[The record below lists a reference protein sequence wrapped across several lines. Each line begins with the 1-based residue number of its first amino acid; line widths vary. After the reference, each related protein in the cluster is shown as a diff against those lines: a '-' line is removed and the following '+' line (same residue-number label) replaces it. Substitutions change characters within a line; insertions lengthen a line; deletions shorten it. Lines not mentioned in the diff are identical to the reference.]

1 MSILRSL
8 AKVKETK
15 GNAESKNISCDV
27 DLANHDLQNEDY
39 SHTQTSHSETGLG
52 VLDQGSAKEAERNDS
67 NKRGKYTKYLAVQ
80 RYEIGKNVSE
90 CSTAST
96 LRKYKGEF
104 PQVNESTV
112 RSMRQKYEEESR
124 HSLKGKRERKTKLP
138 TARRGR
144 PLMLGKIDLMVQN
157 YIRVRFMLVVGS
169 IFLFKKRKITELPL
183 FFTSQPR

>member
-15 GNAESKNISCDV
+15 GNAKSKNISCDV
-27 DLANHDLQNEDY
+27 DLTNHDLQNEDY
-39 SHTQTSHSETGLG
+39 LHTQPSNSETGLG
-52 VLDQGSAKEAERNDS
+52 VLDHRSAKEAERNVS
-67 NKRGKYTKYLAVQ
+67 NKQGKYTKYSAVQ
-80 RYEIGKNVSE
+80 RYEIGKYASG

-96 LRKYKGEF
+96 LRKYKDEF
-104 PQVNESTV
+104 LQLNESTV
-112 RSMRQKYEEESR
+112 RSMRQKYDEESR
-124 HSLKGKRERKTKLP
+124 QSLKEKRKLP